1 MRVLLVAPE
10 LQDGGAERA
19 WAVLAVSL
27 VKRGHRVLG
36 LTLAGEGGIFS
47 ELRARGVDVVC
58 VGMHRRSDVH
68 GWRRAIRI
76 AHSFRPHLVVSR
88 SVSAQVV
95 GQLMAWRLNVPHV
108 TVEQGGP
115 RLPLKAH
122 QRVLRRLV
130 GRHVDR
136 VIAVSSSQLSALAAS
151 GFGLDRARVIP
162 NGVDDNR
169 VRPRRPRAQVRQ
181 DLSLRD
187 DDVAAMLIANLR
199 PEKRIEDFI
208 RGVAAARRRDTRIR
222 GFVAGDGSEH
232 ALLAAAA
239 ARTDGAVQLLGFR
252 SDAPDL
258 LNAADVVCLTSE
270 TEGIPLVLVEA
281 MALGRPV
288 LATRVGG
295 VVDLVVDR
303 ETGVLLPPCNPH
315 ALADAL
321 VDLAN
326 APERAVTYGEAGRRR
341 QRAFFTGDAMTE
353 RYLSVF
359 EEVVH
364 SP

>member
-130 GRHVDR
+130 GRRVDR

-208 RGVAAARRRDTRIR
+208 RGVA
-222 GFVAGDGSEH
+222 
-232 ALLAAAA
+232 
-239 ARTDGAVQLLGFR
+239 
-252 SDAPDL
+252 APDL